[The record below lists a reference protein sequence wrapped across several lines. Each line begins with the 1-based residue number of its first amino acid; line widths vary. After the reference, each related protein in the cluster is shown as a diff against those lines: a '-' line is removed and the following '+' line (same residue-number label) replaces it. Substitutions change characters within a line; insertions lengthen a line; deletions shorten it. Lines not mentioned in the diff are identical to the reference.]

1 MAKVRDMNDT
11 EILNE
16 LAPEAE
22 RLLNRH
28 LSSDEPWYPHDLVPW
43 DRAAR
48 LLKDGFDYA
57 TNDLPDGVRSA
68 LLVNLLTEDNLPW
81 YTRTISRMFGRDTA
95 WGAWA
100 QRWTAEEGRHAIVMR
115 DYITVSGL
123 LDPKELEDGRMAQV
137 SGAMVPEPESAADGM
152 CYVAV
157 QELATRISHRNTG
170 TMLDDK
176 VGYDVMMRLSAD
188 ENRHHLFYR
197 DLVSKLFELD
207 PSTAMEALSRQIKNF
222 TMPGLGI
229 PGFVNHA
236 RAIAKAGIY
245 DMTIHHEKI
254 IVPLLS
260 RTWMIDKVE
269 GLNAAAEQ
277 ARIALIAHVE
287 RMGKAARRM
296 SERAAERQ
304 ALIQPS

>member
-1 MAKVRDMNDT
+1 
-11 EILNE
+11 
-16 LAPEAE
+16 
-22 RLLNRH
+22 
-28 LSSDEPWYPHDLVPW
+28 
-43 DRAAR
+43 
-48 LLKDGFDYA
+48 
-57 TNDLPDGVRSA
+57 
-68 LLVNLLTEDNLPW
+68 
-81 YTRTISRMFGRDTA
+81 MFGGDTA
-95 WGAWA
+95 WGTWA

-157 QELATRISHRNTG
+157 QELATRLSHRNTG
-170 TMLDDK
+170 TMLNDK

-197 DLVSKLFELD
+197 DLVSKLFEMD
-207 PSTAMEALSRQIKNF
+207 PSTAMQALSRQVRNF
-222 TMPGLGI
+222 SMPGLGI
-229 PGFVNHA
+229 PGFVGHA

-245 DMTIHHEKI
+245 DLAIHHEKI
-254 IVPLLS
+254 IVPLLH
-260 RTWMIDKVE
+260 RHWVIEKVE

-277 ARIALIAHVE
+277 ARIALVSHVE
-287 RMGKAARRM
+287 RVGKAARRM

-304 ALIQPS
+304 SVIETA